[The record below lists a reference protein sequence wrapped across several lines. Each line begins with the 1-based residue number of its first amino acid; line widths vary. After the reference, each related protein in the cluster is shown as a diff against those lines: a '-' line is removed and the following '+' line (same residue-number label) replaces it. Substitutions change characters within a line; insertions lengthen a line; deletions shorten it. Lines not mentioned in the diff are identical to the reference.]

1 MTNLV
6 DVDIISTFISGA
18 TNETLVHKLGRKRL
32 RTMKELLEIASSH
45 ASEEDAVGVILDH
58 YKQKAK
64 RDMEPEGCFGG

>member
-1 MTNLV
+1 
-6 DVDIISTFISGA
+6 
-18 TNETLVHKLGRKRL
+18 
-32 RTMKELLEIASSH
+32 MKELLEIASSH